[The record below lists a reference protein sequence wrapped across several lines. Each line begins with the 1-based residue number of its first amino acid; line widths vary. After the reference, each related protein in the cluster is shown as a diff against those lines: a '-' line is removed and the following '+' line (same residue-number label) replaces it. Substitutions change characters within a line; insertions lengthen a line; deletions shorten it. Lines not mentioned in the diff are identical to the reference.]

1 MINFVLFYFLSSAD
15 RSYGLEY
22 PRRGGEVL
30 CDAMKHH
37 QCNSDSLYMCFYP
50 INRDL
55 LSYAIDIYSIETL
68 RSMQLILLLYM
79 INTIM

>member
-1 MINFVLFYFLSSAD
+1 MIIFCFILFYFLSSAD

-37 QCNSDSLYMCFYP
+37 QCNSDSLYMCF
-50 INRDL
+50 
-55 LSYAIDIYSIETL
+55 LSIQSRFVELCY
-68 RSMQLILLLYM
+68 
-79 INTIM
+79 